1 MMAMS
6 DYTGQISSAAQQAGI
21 DPRLLASVIQTES
34 SGDPSAYNASTG
46 AAGLGQQIPSTAKA
60 LGVNPSDPSQSISGA
75 AQLLAQNIKRYGNV
89 DQAVAAYH
97 GGTDPGNWGPKTQ
110 DYVQKVSQTF
120 QGMPQPVA
128 QASPQPTQASSD
140 PLDQMLAAQASKGQ
154 AQQGAAP
161 APADPLDAMLADRA
175 QGGSGVPRGTNPAAN
190 NLLTKYGGSLTA
202 SGAWIPPAADPE
214 KVAESLMSPQER
226 ASAQQLTQDVQAPD
240 ASSLMNHGWLGRTVA
255 GIGQGAFDTAQSLTK
270 GLGLV
275 GNELGLVPNSDL
287 DTFMR
292 GSQAEQQNYGQ
303 ARQQN
308 GASGVDWGRMGGQV
322 AAAGGLSGTA
332 EDIGQAGL
340 QGLEKLGFQASQNVP
355 TRLASMASTGVKNA
369 VTGAGAA
376 ALASSQ
382 SSVPTGTQAAIGA
395 GVGLLAP
402 PLVSMAAGALAR
414 PLSGLVSK
422 AMGTAPEAA
431 VVAPDVAA
439 QQASATMQQNAPSIM
454 DAVSKDAQ
462 GGVSIDKSALPP
474 QVQSLMTGNGPLAN
488 LTPAQQARVL
498 NYEALG
504 IKNYTVGDV
513 TRNFSDTSAEQKL
526 AANTVNPEMG
536 APLRAASQAK
546 NDQLLQAANAAPR
559 VMGAAPVNP
568 DLLDSQLR
576 AHLMDQRKI
585 LDTGITNE
593 YTKADAAAGNAPQVA
608 MSPVVQ
614 ALQGNRSQFLASS
627 DGKSLMNGI
636 RARLQDFQGGPPTT
650 ASPPLIRDA
659 NGETL
664 LAQAD
669 VPPATTFTDS
679 ERFRQ
684 YLNDVWSPENSS
696 LINPIKKA
704 VDQAQDAAGGGDIYT
719 QARNLRQMR
728 AAAFENQSGV
738 SNLLATKPGGDPRMP
753 VGQFMD
759 KYVTNDSN
767 PAQLKQV
774 VNQLQQGHQQLLGML
789 DPSDPGNQQLI
800 GRIQQSAQNGQKLL
814 SQLRATT
821 MQQAVDNSVG
831 TTPGENGV
839 GQFSGL
845 GFSKQLGKIGSN
857 MDTLFTPQQQN
868 YLGALQR
875 GAVDLTTVPKQVN
888 LYNPSGTSGQFGL
901 DVLSG
906 DKPATLAGKAGKL
919 AVDNLGGIGG
929 AIGMAGGPKGAA
941 AGYAAGK
948 MASGQ
953 FKAAAERAAAKAQ
966 AAQGASAAA
975 PLQSMAGINAA
986 AQQAAQKARIN
997 QLIGQRLGSNP
1008 ALLGGASQQ
1017 ANGQ

>member
-1 MMAMS
+1 MAMS

-46 AAGLGQQIPSTAKA
+46 AAGLGQQIPATAKA
-60 LGVNPSDPSQSISGA
+60 LGVNPTDPSQSINGA

-175 QGGSGVPRGTNPAAN
+175 QGGSGVPRGTNAAAN
-190 NLLTKYGGSLTA
+190 NLLTKYGGSLNA
-202 SGAWIPPAADPE
+202 SGAWIPPAADTE

-226 ASAQQLTQDVQAPD
+226 ASAQQLMQDVQAPD
-240 ASSLMNHGWLGRTVA
+240 ASSLMNHGWLGRTAA

-340 QGLEKLGFQASQNVP
+340 QGLEKLGFPASQNVP

-369 VTGAGAA
+369 ATGAGAA

-402 PLVSMAAGALAR
+402 PFVSMAAGALAR

-422 AMGTAPEAA
+422 AMGAAPEAA
-431 VVAPDVAA
+431 AVAPDVAA

-513 TRNFSDTSAEQKL
+513 TRNFGDTSAEQKL
-526 AANTVNPEMG
+526 AANTVNPELG
-536 APLRAASQAK
+536 APLRQASQAK
-546 NDQLLQAANAAPR
+546 NDQLMAAANPSVPGGVPQQ

-568 DLLDSQLR
+568 DALDSALRSHLKAQLGQ
-576 AHLMDQRKI
+576 ANQE
-585 LDTGITNE
+585 ITQA
-593 YTKADAAAGNAPQVA
+593 YTAADEAAGNAPKVG
-608 MSPVVQ
+608 MTPVVQ

-636 RARLQDFQGGPPTT
+636 RARLQDFQGGPPSA

-659 NGETL
+659 NGDTL

-669 VPPATTFTDS
+669 VPPATTFADS

-684 YLNDVWSPENSS
+684 YLNDVWSPDNAH
-696 LINPIKKA
+696 LITPIKNA
-704 VDQAQDAAGGGDIYT
+704 VDQAQDAAGAGKIYA

-728 AAAFENQSGV
+728 SAAFEDQSGIA
-738 SNLLATKPGGDPRMP
+738 NLLATKPGGDPRMP
-753 VGQFMD
+753 VGQFIN
-759 KYVTNDSN
+759 KYVMNDNN
-767 PAQLKQV
+767 PAALKQV
-774 VNQLQQGHQQLLGML
+774 VNQLQQGG
-789 DPSDPGNQQLI
+789 
-800 GRIQQSAQNGQKLL
+800 AEGQKLL
-814 SQLRATT
+814 GQLRATT
-821 MQQAVDNSVG
+821 MQQAVDNSIG
-831 TTPGENGV
+831 TTPGENGI

-845 GFSKQLGKIGSN
+845 GFSKQLGKVGSN
-857 MDTLFTPQQQN
+857 MDTLFTPEQQN

-906 DKPATLAGKAGKL
+906 AKQPTLAGKAGKL

-929 AIGMAGGPKGAA
+929 AIGMMGGPKGAA

-948 MASGQ
+948 AASGQ

-966 AAQGASAAA
+966 AAQGAAAA
-975 PLQSMAGINAA
+975 TPLQSAAGVSNAAQAA
-986 AQQAAQKARIN
+986 AQKSRMN